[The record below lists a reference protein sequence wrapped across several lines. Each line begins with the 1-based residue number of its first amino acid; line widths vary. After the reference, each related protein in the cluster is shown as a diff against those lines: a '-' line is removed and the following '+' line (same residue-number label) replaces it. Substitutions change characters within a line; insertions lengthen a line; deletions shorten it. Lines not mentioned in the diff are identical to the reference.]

1 MALIVPQTLFV
12 ILFMYNPD
20 FPYLQ
25 RKKLTREQYAAIM
38 CCGRAQRGLSLMELM
53 VGLTIGL
60 LVVLAAIGSLA
71 YTQISSTVVGDSSRL
86 QQTADAVFRNLAHN
100 LTQAGA
106 IELEASAGDP
116 AIVSFSTRYT
126 GFDASRPYSI
136 HGDEGSSNAADT
148 LRVSY
153 QDSGTSV
160 DCLGGRPASIPAAGN
175 VNNVF
180 SKSATSDDLMCL
192 GWSNTSAQSIAS
204 GVKDFQVWYGVR
216 TGNVPGAETFRFF
229 TANDMNGLPPVLVD
243 KVWLN
248 AWTTVR
254 AIRICVH
261 VVGEKAGNANTSLT
275 DCQGTSSTPS
285 DGLLHRVFW
294 RTYTLRNALL

>member
-25 RKKLTREQYAAIM
+25 RKNLTREQYAAIVR
-38 CCGRAQRGLSLMELM
+38 CSRAQRGLSLMELM

-60 LVVLAAIGSLA
+60 LVVLAAIGSLT

-106 IELEASAGDP
+106 IELEASLGDP

-126 GFDASRPYSI
+126 GFDAARPYSI

-160 DCLGGRPASIPAAGN
+160 DCLGGRPTPIPAAAN

-180 SKSATSDDLMCL
+180 FKSATSDDLMCL
-192 GWSNTSAQSIAS
+192 GWSNISAQSIAS

-216 TGNVPGAETFRFF
+216 TGNVPGAETFRFY
-229 TANDMNGLPPVLVD
+229 TANDMNGLPPVLVNN
-243 KVWLN
+243 VLLN

-261 VVGEKAGNANTSLT
+261 IVGEKAGNMNASLT
-275 DCQGTSSTPS
+275 DCQGTSTTPS
-285 DGLLHRVFW
+285 DSFLHRVFW